1 MCCDMP
7 SLLHIASSCGVLFLP
22 PDDSSQTVGHCM
34 TLRLR
39 LKIDFFAAPLLAAH
53 SWLRRVAALTCT
65 TRLGRAAGSCHAMV
79 SAGLLLGA
87 GIWDGGGYGSLGVGP
102 AGAVQ
107 SSLGSAPFAS
117 QLLRAAL
124 QELGAERPVLEHQGQ
139 PDAGVSRDLL
149 CSALQAWASRRA
161 SANSHLVLGGLPDL
175 LGLVFFRALGAGQDG
190 NLQALSTWLIQWISN
205 G

>member
-1 MCCDMP
+1 
-7 SLLHIASSCGVLFLP
+7 
-22 PDDSSQTVGHCM
+22 
-34 TLRLR
+34 
-39 LKIDFFAAPLLAAH
+39 
-53 SWLRRVAALTCT
+53 
-65 TRLGRAAGSCHAMV
+65 MV
-79 SAGLLLGA
+79 SAGLLLGG

-124 QELGAERPVLEHQGQ
+124 QELGAERPVLEVLQGQ

-161 SANSHLVLGGLPDL
+161 SANSQLVPGGLPDL
-175 LGLVFFRALGAGQDG
+175 LGLGFFGALGAGQDC
-190 NLQALSTWLIQWISN
+190 NPQALSTWLIQWISN